1 MIKKNI
7 QIPCKVVKTF
17 HTINDYQT
25 EFGIAVY
32 QGENENI
39 NDNELLEVFYLRN
52 ITKAPKGET
61 KMVITFSINKNSIL
75 EVYAQEEGKNNGKKI
90 QIETTKRN
98 EENIK
103 KLIDKGI
110 EQKQQNLFINKKIN
124 I

>member
-1 MIKKNI
+1 
-7 QIPCKVVKTF
+7 
-17 HTINDYQT
+17 
-25 EFGIAVY
+25 
-32 QGENENI
+32 
-39 NDNELLEVFYLRN
+39 
-52 ITKAPKGET
+52 
-61 KMVITFSINKNSIL
+61 MVITFSINKNSIL

>member
-1 MIKKNI
+1 
-7 QIPCKVVKTF
+7 
-17 HTINDYQT
+17 
-25 EFGIAVY
+25 
-32 QGENENI
+32 
-39 NDNELLEVFYLRN
+39 
-52 ITKAPKGET
+52 
-61 KMVITFSINKNSIL
+61 MVITFSINKNSIL

-90 QIETTKRN
+90 QIETTKRK